1 MDNGQ
6 KIKLHVQCWNI
17 AGLKH
22 FMHIIFMRCK
32 AYLVM
37 FDIAKMQSF
46 NSVTKWRNKVSDYGD
61 NSNPLLLLVG
71 SKLT

>member
-1 MDNGQ
+1 MGNGQ
-6 KIKLHVQCWNI
+6 KIKLHIQYWNI

-22 FMHIIFMRCK
+22 FMRNTYMRCK

-46 NSVTKWRNKVSDYGD
+46 NSVMKWRNKVSDYRD
-61 NSNPLLLLVG
+61 NSNDLLLLVG
-71 SKLT
+71 SRLT

>member
-6 KIKLHVQCWNI
+6 KIKLHIQCWNI

-22 FMHIIFMRCK
+22 FMRNIYMRCK

-46 NSVTKWRNKVSDYGD
+46 NSVKKWRNKVSDYRG
-61 NSNPLLLLVG
+61 NSNDLLLLVG
-71 SKLT
+71 SRLT

>member
-17 AGLKH
+17 ARLKH
-22 FMHIIFMRCK
+22 FMRIIFMRCK

-61 NSNPLLLLVG
+61 NSIIHCSFRMVQD
-71 SKLT
+71 

>member
-22 FMHIIFMRCK
+22 FMRIIFMRYK

-37 FDIAKMQSF
+37 LDTAKMQSF
-46 NSVTKWRNKVSDYGD
+46 NSVTKWKNKVSDYGN
-61 NSNPLLLLVG
+61 NSNPLSG
-71 SKLT
+71 N